1 MPRSRERSSVVR
13 VPRPVARW
21 LGAMSTRIAAPRHRV
36 LRALLDDYAERLPDV
51 LRRRLDEQMRLRHEP
66 QRPQ

>member
-13 VPRPVARW
+13 LPRPVARW
-21 LGAMSTRIAAPRHRV
+21 LGAMSTRIGAPRHRV
-36 LRALLDDYAERLPDV
+36 LRALLDGYAEHLPDV
-51 LRRRLDEQMRLRHEP
+51 LRRRVDEQMRLRRER